1 MIKVTTIRFKD
12 AGKLYDYEPAPMELS
27 VGDMVVVE
35 NGDGEDIAF
44 VAYPIRKVEEVA
56 EQELKHVL
64 RKATEAD
71 KKKYEELCKK
81 ATAALPYIKQKVR
94 EKGLEMSISGAEY
107 SFDNSKLVINFT
119 AEERVDFR
127 ELLKELGTYF
137 KKRVELRQI
146 GIRDETKLVGG
157 LGVCGQPCCCKRF
170 LNDFGHVSVK
180 MAKTQNLS
188 LNPTKISG
196 LCGRLMCCL
205 AYENKTYEDA
215 QKDLP
220 KIGSEVKT
228 PDGNGKL
235 ISANVIK
242 EQANVKFIKGDET
255 TIASYPFCDISCC
268 ENCRNNCPNNVQNA
282 KNLQNNQGNS
292 NNFQK
297 NHHKN
302 NKHSKGENK
311 NGIQN

>member
-1 MIKVTTIRFKD
+1 MIKVTTIRFRD
-12 AGKLYDYEPAPMELS
+12 AGKLYDYEPAPFDI
-27 VGDMVVVE
+27 VAGDKVIVE
-35 NGDGEDIAF
+35 SGDGEDIAT
-44 VAYPIRKVEEVA
+44 VAYAVRKVEERP

-64 RKATEAD
+64 RKATENDIKKLQAQDD
-71 KKKYEELCKK
+71 KG
-81 ATAALPYIKQKVR
+81 AAALPYIKQRVR
-94 EKGLEMSISGAEY
+94 EKSLEMSVVNVEY
-107 SFDNSKLVINFT
+107 SFDDSKIVVNFT

-127 ELLKELGTYF
+127 ELLKELGSHF

-170 LNDFGHVSVK
+170 LDDFGHVSVK
-180 MAKTQNLS
+180 MAKNQNLS

-205 AYENKTYEDA
+205 AYENQNYEDA

-242 EQANVKFIKGDET
+242 EQASVKFIKGDET
-255 TIASYPFCDISCC
+255 TITSYPFCDISSC
-268 ENCRNNCPNNVQNA
+268 EHCQGNCPR
-282 KNLQNNQGNS
+282 KN
-292 NNFQK
+292 
-297 NHHKN
+297 
-302 NKHSKGENK
+302 GENPQQNTREK
-311 NGIQN
+311 PWNKNKKHFNKGDDNNGIQDK